1 MSLVKQT
8 SLAPRILLIST
19 YELGH
24 QPWNLASPLAMLAR
38 AGFDATGIDASVEP
52 LPQAVVACAWFIGLS
67 LPTHT
72 ATRLAA
78 RLSSPKSA
86 PLIAQIRG
94 LNPTAAI
101 CAYGLYAALNADYL
115 LASGVDF
122 VIGGEFEAP
131 LVSLVQALSRG
142 EPPPTAGVSSRD
154 HAAAP
159 HLARLAFAVPQRQG
173 LPPLSRYAH
182 LVVDDRQIPAGYVE
196 ASRGCLHT
204 CLHCPITPIYQG
216 RFFVVP
222 QDIVLADIQAQVEAG
237 AGHITFG
244 DPDFLNGPRH
254 ALSIARALHREFPHV
269 TFDITTKIEHI
280 LEHRALFRELKI
292 LGCVFVVSAVESFS
306 DTVLA
311 HLAKGHTRADIYT
324 ALTILA
330 DAGIPMRPSLLP
342 FTPWTTLADY
352 VDLLTQV
359 EALGLIGQIDPVH
372 YTIRLL
378 LPPAAPLL
386 DQPDAAGW
394 LGSLQASE
402 LTYDWRA
409 ADPRLDA
416 LQREAAALVAAAADN
431 REAPVVTFY
440 RLKALA
446 LAAAQG
452 AAAPTDL
459 PDLPIMQPTPHLT
472 ESWFC

>member
-1 MSLVKQT
+1 MSLAKQT

-24 QPWNLASPLAMLAR
+24 QPWNLASPLAMLAQ
-38 AGFDATGIDASVEP
+38 AGFDAAGIDASVEP
-52 LPQAVVACAWFIGLS
+52 LPSALAAQAWFIGFS
-67 LPTHT
+67 VPMHT
-72 ATRLAA
+72 ATRLAV
-78 RLSSPKSA
+78 
-86 PLIAQIRG
+86 PLIAQIRR
-94 LNPTAAI
+94 LNPAAAI

-142 EPPPTAGVSSRD
+142 EPAPPAGVSSRD

-159 HLARLAFAVPQRQG
+159 HLARLAFAIPQRQG
-173 LPPLSRYAH
+173 LPPLSRYAR
-182 LVVDDRQIPAGYVE
+182 LVVDGRQIPAGYVE

-204 CLHCPITPIYQG
+204 CRHCPITPIYQG

-222 QDIVLADIQAQVEAG
+222 QDVVLADMRAQVEAG

-254 ALSIARALHREFPHV
+254 ALSIVRALHREFPHV

-280 LEHRALFRELKI
+280 LQHRSLFRELKT

-311 HLAKGHTRADIYT
+311 HLAKGHTRADIYA
-324 ALTILA
+324 ALAILA

-352 VDLLTQV
+352 VDLLAQV

-378 LPPAAPLL
+378 LPPSSPLL
-386 DQPDAAGW
+386 NQPDAAGW
-394 LGSLQASE
+394 LGPLQASE

-431 REAPVVTFY
+431 GEAPVVTFY

-446 LAAAQG
+446 FAAAQG
-452 AAAPTDL
+452 AAAPADL
-459 PDLPIMQPTPHLT
+459 PELPVMEPTPHLT

>member
-24 QPWNLASPLAMLAR
+24 QPWNLASPLAMLAQ
-38 AGFDATGIDASVEP
+38 AGFDAAGIDASVEP
-52 LPQAVVACAWFIGLS
+52 LPPALAAQAWFIGLS
-67 LPTHT
+67 LPMHT
-72 ATRLAA
+72 ATRLA
-78 RLSSPKSA
+78 A

-159 HLARLAFAVPQRQG
+159 HLTRLAFAVPQRQG